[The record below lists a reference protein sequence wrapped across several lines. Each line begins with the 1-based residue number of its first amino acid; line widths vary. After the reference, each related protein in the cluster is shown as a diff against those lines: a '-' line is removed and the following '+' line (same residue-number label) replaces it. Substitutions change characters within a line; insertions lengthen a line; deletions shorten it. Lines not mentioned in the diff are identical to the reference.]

1 MDTPFGI
8 DLKKIEARI
17 TKSDEEGLRAR
28 WESGR
33 KLLSQRE
40 GKLLPRGLLDA
51 VATELGV
58 SREELTKRM
67 KFTEMYPTEDELR
80 NAITQ
85 FGSWYQIVAKGLTR
99 QARPTDRVGVVVK
112 ELRVFI
118 RRLRNELSK
127 VHAKDLTESDLK
139 ILDAIQEEIT
149 RIYEELR

>member
-1 MDTPFGI
+1 MDSPFGI
-8 DLKKIEARI
+8 ALKKIEARI

-40 GKLLPRGLLDA
+40 GKLLPRGLLEA

-80 NAITQ
+80 NAVTQ
-85 FGSWYQIVAKGLTR
+85 FGSWHQIVAKGLTR